1 MFHLGLCKVM
11 VGDFVFRIRSLGINL
26 NHSCM
31 NSVSCGCVILF
42 ACAIYLK
49 MTTKV
54 RVSQSRKVH
63 QGGPVGDAG
72 YVLYIMRRFCREE
85 WGLFVYLNS
94 LPMKSKLIFTFYKQ
108 RKILSEPTIEA

>member
-1 MFHLGLCKVM
+1 MLHLGLCKVM

-26 NHSCM
+26 NHSRM
-31 NSVSCGCVILF
+31 NSVSCGCVVLF

-63 QGGPVGDAG
+63 QDGAVGDCE
-72 YVLYIMRRFCREE
+72 YCTL
-85 WGLFVYLNS
+85 
-94 LPMKSKLIFTFYKQ
+94 
-108 RKILSEPTIEA
+108 